1 MKKTY
6 VKPEVYFENFELSAN
21 IAAGCGAGYK
31 DKVTSHDIHTCGYIY
46 NSGVIFN
53 TGVCSYETADGTE
66 YGLCYHSPMPD
77 NQIFAS

>member
-31 DKVTSHDIHTCGYIY
+31 DKVTSHDINTCGYIY
-46 NSGVIFN
+46 NSGVVFN
-53 TGVCSYETADGTE
+53 TGVCSYFSQDGTE
-66 YGLCYHSPMPD
+66 YGLCYHQPMAD

>member
-6 VKPEVYFENFELSAN
+6 VKPEVYFESFELSAN

-31 DKVTSHDIHTCGYIY
+31 GKVNSQNIHTCGYIY
-46 NSGVIFN
+46 NGQDVFSPN
-53 TGVCSYETADGTE
+53 VCFYETQDGTE
-66 YGLCYHSPMPD
+66 YGLCYDLPMPD